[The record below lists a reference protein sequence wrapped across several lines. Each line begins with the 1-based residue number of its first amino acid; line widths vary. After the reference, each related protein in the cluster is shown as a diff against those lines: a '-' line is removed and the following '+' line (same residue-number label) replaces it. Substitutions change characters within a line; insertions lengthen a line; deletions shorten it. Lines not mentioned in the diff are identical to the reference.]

1 MKLTERIERIGYK
14 IGQQRHLLSLR
25 DGIVLAMP
33 LILAGSIFII
43 LTNLPINGWDKVI
56 SNLGIGEW
64 VGRIIN
70 GSFGIMGLV
79 ASFGIAKSLAEKYD
93 IDGASAGVLSLSSY
107 LILMP
112 PVISETGK
120 GVPYALLGSKGLFV
134 AILVGL
140 ITTEIFKFFYKKNI
154 VIKMPE
160 NVPPAVARSF
170 AALIPSTVI
179 LLFWGFIAF
188 LSVKLGYDSL
198 FDMVVKLVSTPLI
211 IVGTGIIATILS
223 VIFNSLFWGIGIHGG
238 QIVGAVMNPI
248 WLTASDQNRL
258 AYEAGKELPHIVTS
272 TFMDS
277 IVWMGGGGATI
288 GLAIVMFFFAR
299 SKQNKILG
307 KLALPPGLF
316 NINEPLLFG
325 LPVVMNLKIWIPF
338 ILAPVATTIV
348 SYYAMYFGLVA
359 KTTGVII
366 PWATPPIISGYL
378 ATGGKISGA
387 LLQVVTILL
396 TIIIYYPFFRSID
409 NEYKKEEEKN
419 TK

>member
-1 MKLTERIERIGYK
+1 
-14 IGQQRHLLSLR
+14 
-25 DGIVLAMP
+25 
-33 LILAGSIFII
+33 
-43 LTNLPINGWDKVI
+43 
-56 SNLGIGEW
+56 
-64 VGRIIN
+64 
-70 GSFGIMGLV
+70 
-79 ASFGIAKSLAEKYD
+79 
-93 IDGASAGVLSLSSY
+93 
-107 LILMP
+107 
-112 PVISETGK
+112 
-120 GVPYALLGSKGLFV
+120 
-134 AILVGL
+134 
-140 ITTEIFKFFYKKNI
+140 
-154 VIKMPE
+154 MPE

-179 LLFWGFIAF
+179 LLFWGLIAF

>member
-1 MKLTERIERIGYK
+1 MTLTERIERLGYK
-14 IGQQRHLLSLR
+14 IGQQKHLLSLR

-33 LILAGSIFII
+33 LILAGSMFII
-43 LTNLPINGWDKVI
+43 LTNLPINGWDEVI
-56 SNLGIGEW
+56 ANLGVGEW
-64 VGRIIN
+64 AGRIIN

-93 IDGASAGVLSLSSY
+93 IDGTSVGVLALSSY
-107 LILMP
+107 LVLMP
-112 PVISETGK
+112 PVVSDAGK
-120 GVPYALLGSKGLFV
+120 GVPYGLLGSKGLFV
-134 AILVGL
+134 AIIVGL
-140 ITTEIFKFFYKKNI
+140 ITTEIFRFFYKRNI

-160 NVPPAVARSF
+160 NVPPAVTRSF
-170 AALIPSTVI
+170 VALIPGTVI
-179 LLFWGFIAF
+179 LLFWGFIAY

-198 FDMVVKLVSTPLI
+198 FDMVVKLVSAPLI
-211 IVGTGIIATILS
+211 IVGTGIVAT
-223 VIFNSLFWGIGIHGG
+223 VAAVVFNSLFWGIGIHGG
-238 QIVGAVMNPI
+238 QIVGAIMNPI
-248 WLTASDQNRL
+248 WLTAADQNRL
-258 AYEAGKELPHIVTS
+258 AYEAGQELPHIVTS

-288 GLAIVMFFFAR
+288 GLAIVMFFFAK

-348 SYYAMYFGLVA
+348 SYYAMAFGLVA

-396 TIIIYYPFFRSID
+396 TIAIYYPFFRSID
-409 NEYKKEEEKN
+409 NEYKKLEEEN
-419 TK
+419 E

>member
-56 SNLGIGEW
+56 SSLGIGEW

-112 PVISETGK
+112 PVISETDK

-366 PWATPPIISGYL
+366 PWATPAIISGYL

>member
-1 MKLTERIERIGYK
+1 
-14 IGQQRHLLSLR
+14 
-25 DGIVLAMP
+25 
-33 LILAGSIFII
+33 
-43 LTNLPINGWDKVI
+43 
-56 SNLGIGEW
+56 
-64 VGRIIN
+64 
-70 GSFGIMGLV
+70 
-79 ASFGIAKSLAEKYD
+79 
-93 IDGASAGVLSLSSY
+93 
-107 LILMP
+107 
-112 PVISETGK
+112 
-120 GVPYALLGSKGLFV
+120 
-134 AILVGL
+134 
-140 ITTEIFKFFYKKNI
+140 
-154 VIKMPE
+154 
-160 NVPPAVARSF
+160 
-170 AALIPSTVI
+170 
-179 LLFWGFIAF
+179 
-188 LSVKLGYDSL
+188 
-198 FDMVVKLVSTPLI
+198 
-211 IVGTGIIATILS
+211 
-223 VIFNSLFWGIGIHGG
+223 
-238 QIVGAVMNPI
+238 
-248 WLTASDQNRL
+248 
-258 AYEAGKELPHIVTS
+258 
-272 TFMDS
+272 MDS